1 MTPPL
6 EIAANVLM
14 TVSIVLAGRN
24 NIHSWWIGI
33 VGCVLFAVLFYQ
45 VNLYADVLLQLFFIV
60 TCVIG
65 WLQWRRGAAGQPLP
79 ITRTGWRSLAWIVP
93 AGIAAVVIY
102 GMLLHRWTNA
112 YAPFIDSAVLVFSV
126 IAQFL
131 LMSRRIETW
140 AFWLLVNTVAVPLYY
155 SRGLHLTAVLY
166 AAYWFNALLSWY
178 WWRVQARRAVVAPV
192 AAGAAIAD
200 A

>member
-1 MTPPL
+1 M
-6 EIAANVLM
+6 
-14 TVSIVLAGRN
+14 
-24 NIHSWWIGI
+24 
-33 VGCVLFAVLFYQ
+33 
-45 VNLYADVLLQLFFIV
+45 
-60 TCVIG
+60 
-65 WLQWRRGAAGQPLP
+65 
-79 ITRTGWRSLAWIVP
+79 P

-178 WWRVQARRAVVAPV
+178 WWRVQARRAAVTPV